1 MPHSSYEIAVCCR
14 YTFFSC
20 CHNTHMSTHTRS
32 TAWCVDCTS
41 CVYEDFQKAFSD
53 TLFVDLLCCRN
64 DHNTYIRMNSMSL
77 KNGSCFSHI
86 FHSSVCTG
94 SDHDLIDRQSSSHC
108 PEDAGML
115 LLDGLRK
122 DRSLQHFHIL
132 RPHLLRTLY
141 ILSLYVL
148 LSILL
153 SFHLPGIFRSWL
165 RLRLPCLPL

>member
-1 MPHSSYEIAVCCR
+1 MPHSSYEITVCCR

-53 TLFVDLLCCRN
+53 TLFVYLLCSRN

-94 SDHDLIDRQSSSHC
+94 SDHDLIDLDWFHC
-108 PEDAGML
+108 FDL
-115 LLDGLRK
+115 
-122 DRSLQHFHIL
+122 
-132 RPHLLRTLY
+132 
-141 ILSLYVL
+141 VN
-148 LSILL
+148 
-153 SFHLPGIFRSWL
+153 
-165 RLRLPCLPL
+165 RLRIARKMRKCYCWTDFGKIDLYNTFIFCVLICFVHFIFFLCMFF